1 MRAINTKRDC
11 YLYYAEEI
19 RPLIA
24 EMEAQNNEDYSELHN
39 DIASLFDLLAIGEDN
54 LQNDKIKKIL
64 LKVQLASLKMIIR
77 GYARIVSDFDSRIC
91 PADLKFV
98 DNGLFLAK
106 YKRCKD
112 EIAKYEQDILSTQK
126 KHIKNGNQIEVLSQV
141 VLLSPDLLEPYK
153 DIAESYREIDKL
165 ISTHVEGYRWSE
177 KRNRTFFSKWWGSA
191 IQLTISIALTA
202 VIIICKPV
210 EKFKRYME
218 SSKEHESSL
227 KQE

>member
-1 MRAINTKRDC
+1 M
-11 YLYYAEEI
+11 
-19 RPLIA
+19 
-24 EMEAQNNEDYSELHN
+24 
-39 DIASLFDLLAIGEDN
+39 LAIEEDN

-77 GYARIVSDFDSRIC
+77 GHARTVSDFDSRVC

-106 YKRCKD
+106 YKGCKD
-112 EIAKYEQDILSTQK
+112 KIAKYEEDILSTQK
-126 KHIKNGNQIEVLSQV
+126 KYIKNGNQIGVLSPV

-153 DIAESYREIDKL
+153 NIAKSYREIDDL
-165 ISTHVEGYRWSE
+165 ISTHVGGYLWSE

-191 IQLTISIALTA
+191 IQLTISIALT
-202 VIIICKPV
+202 VIIIMCKPV

-227 KQE
+227 RQE

>member
-112 EIAKYEQDILSTQK
+112 EIAKYEQDI
-126 KHIKNGNQIEVLSQV
+126 
-141 VLLSPDLLEPYK
+141 
-153 DIAESYREIDKL
+153 AESYREIDKL

-218 SSKEHESSL
+218 ASKEHESSL

>member
-126 KHIKNGNQIEVLSQV
+126 KT
-141 VLLSPDLLEPYK
+141 Y
-153 DIAESYREIDKL
+153 
-165 ISTHVEGYRWSE
+165 
-177 KRNRTFFSKWWGSA
+177 
-191 IQLTISIALTA
+191 
-202 VIIICKPV
+202 
-210 EKFKRYME
+210 
-218 SSKEHESSL
+218 
-227 KQE
+227 